1 MLHDIPYALKLN
13 LKSEPT
19 GVDPACLRFSWRQPD
34 GGQTAAR
41 VRVLKGTSP
50 DGAVL
55 YDSGLLPGGSCTSV
69 CLPGLDGTLPSP
81 GLYAWQV
88 SVRMT
93 DGTLTALSDPQPF
106 FADDGRTWDPVRG
119 VAVPD
124 GVWPAP
130 PETIPEGCVPGVTG
144 FVRQSFM
151 LSAADLASLD
161 RVIITSTGRTPEKG
175 RQYVYTL
182 SVNGQAVCVG
192 PSRYGQTP
200 AGETVLTTQSC
211 DVTDLLTAGENTV
224 ASALSCA
231 GNSAARM
238 FACRALAFMRDG
250 SVRSLLDPDSWR
262 GLDGTAAL
270 RPRFSIGTGYFTSF
284 ASDIDGRVFPFGFD
298 RPGFDASGWTVC
310 ARKGPITACGVPED
324 PTGDRMVLRPA
335 VYDTV
340 SRFPLT
346 DPTPR
351 VLCIG
356 EGHYLVDLGQE
367 IIGSL
372 SLDVP
377 LFRARLVPQITLYFG
392 EQCRQAVGE
401 DGTYVK
407 WNMNTSNRY
416 RQEWILVPGK
426 TFETNDFM
434 AFRYA
439 ELCGVPFELTP
450 DMVHGVSV
458 RRAFDG
464 SEASLDTDNCLL
476 RDLYRLTGNTI
487 KYTTQDIYVDSQ
499 SRERG
504 AYEGDALINEL
515 AAYTFED
522 DYAAAR
528 ATLEYLYTHRTWPA
542 DYILW
547 ILEAALHDCLV
558 TGDDS
563 SLRAW
568 YPCLREKTFTRFFSD
583 EYDLVHSGNPG
594 GNSVDAILVDWPHS
608 ERDGYDMK
616 VRYNTVFNCAAAAGY
631 DALAQIARIVG
642 EDADRKAFAALAARL
657 RHGILT
663 HLFDEQSGCFC
674 DGLYEDGTRS
684 PHVSQHAQAYALYTG
699 VYADKAMADRVAEG
713 LWSRSLV
720 TDPDG
725 RTRGTIRMSVYG
737 TYFLLMGLYKTGHG
751 DMANALLLDE
761 HDAAG
766 ERTYAYML
774 HRSVGEDASPFG
786 APVGATLTTEAWNR
800 QNKPNMTYS
809 HPWGAAVAAAISR
822 GIFGVVPTEP
832 GYAHFTVSP
841 GTSDALCASGLTR
854 GAISIPTLRGIIRVR
869 FDNTAADPADRVTV
883 EAPVGMTFDIIGVC
897 GALPR
902 TPLKGFL
909 EEALKDPKNFQG
921 K

>member
-1 MLHDIPYALKLN
+1 MLYDRPYALKLN
-13 LKSEPT
+13 LRSAPA
-19 GVDPACLRFSWRQPD
+19 GVDPACLRVSWRQPD

-41 VRVLKGTSP
+41 VRVFRGSAPT
-50 DGAVL
+50 GAPL
-55 YDSGLLPGGSCTSV
+55 YDSGFMPGDDCTSV
-69 CLPGLDGTLPSP
+69 CLPGLDGSLPAP

-88 SVRMT
+88 SVRT
-93 DGTLTALSDPQPF
+93 KDGTETAFSDPQTF
-106 FADDGRTWDPVRG
+106 FADDGSVWDPVRG
-119 VAVPD
+119 IDVPD
-124 GVWPAP
+124 GIWPAA
-130 PETIPEGCVPGVTG
+130 PETVPEGCVPGVTG
-144 FVRQSFM
+144 FVRQRFV
-151 LSAADLASLD
+151 LSDADLASID
-161 RVIITSTGRTPEKG
+161 RLVITSTGRTPEKG

-182 SVNGQAVCVG
+182 SVNGQTVCVG
-192 PSRYGQTP
+192 PSRYGTMP
-200 AGETVLTTQSC
+200 AGDTVLTTQSC
-211 DVTDLLTAGENTV
+211 DVTNLLRGGENVV
-224 ASALSCA
+224 AAAVSCA
-231 GNSAARM
+231 GGEPVRM
-238 FACRALAFMRDG
+238 FTCRALAFRRDG
-250 SVRSLLDPDSWR
+250 TVLSLLDPDGWL

-270 RPRFSIGTGYFTSF
+270 RPRFSIGTGYFTAY

-298 RPGFDASGWTVC
+298 RPGFDASGWTAC
-310 ARKGPITACGVPED
+310 ANKGRITACGIGSD
-324 PTGDRMVLRPA
+324 PAGDRMVLRPA
-335 VYDTV
+335 VCDIV
-340 SRFPLT
+340 SRFPLVN
-346 DPTPR
+346 PVPR
-351 VLCIG
+351 VLCVG

-367 IIGSL
+367 IIGSFA
-372 SLDVP
+372 LDVP
-377 LFRARLVPQITLYFG
+377 QFCVRLVPQITLYCG

-416 RQEWILVPGK
+416 RLQWILVPGE

-434 AFRYA
+434 AFRYI
-439 ELCGVPFELTP
+439 EMTGVPFEVTP
-450 DMVHGVSV
+450 DMVRGIAV

-464 SEASLDTDNCLL
+464 SEASLETDSALL
-476 RDLYRLTGNTI
+476 SDLYALTEHTV

-504 AYEGDALINEL
+504 AYEGDALINAL
-515 AAYTFED
+515 TAYTFED

-547 ILEAALHDCLV
+547 ILEAALHDYLV
-558 TGDDS
+558 SGDDS

-583 EYDLVHSGNPG
+583 DFDLLHSGNPG
-594 GNSVDAILVDWPHS
+594 GNSMDAILVDWPHT

-631 DALAQIARIVG
+631 DALAEIARIVG
-642 EDADRKAFAALAARL
+642 ADADHASFIACAARV
-657 RHGILT
+657 RRGILT
-663 HLFDEQSGCFC
+663 HLYDETSGCFC

-684 PHVSQHAQAYALYTG
+684 PHVSQHAQAYALYAGICT
-699 VYADKAMADRVAEG
+699 DSAMTDRVAAG

-737 TYFLLMGLYKTGHG
+737 AYFLLMGLYKTGHS

-761 HDAAG
+761 HDTAG

-774 HRSVGEDASPFG
+774 RRSVGEDASPFG

-809 HPWGAAVAAAISR
+809 HPWGAAVAAAIAR
-822 GIFGVVPTEP
+822 GIFGIIPTEP
-832 GYAHFTVSP
+832 GYAHFTVTP
-841 GTSDALCASGLTR
+841 GISDALCASGLSR
-854 GAISIPTLRGIIRVR
+854 GAISVPTLRGVIRVR

-883 EAPVGMTFDIIGVC
+883 EAPVGTTFDVRI
-897 GALPR
+897 
-902 TPLKGFL
+902 
-909 EEALKDPKNFQG
+909 
-921 K
+921 